1 MSSGI
6 YSALSGAV
14 AQMQRLDV
22 ISNNLANIDT
32 VGFKQDRLRF
42 ESLLKGA
49 VVNGG
54 RGIDLVR
61 VADSSPD
68 LSQGTLRSTGNPLD
82 VAIDGEGYLRV
93 EGPQGVLYTRQGSLQ
108 LDGEGFLR
116 TASGLKV
123 LGESGPLSLPD
134 AEVLI
139 DEEGRIFHEGSE
151 VGRLSLYL
159 PGAGR
164 LEKRGEGTFALSG
177 GEAVEAEGAR
187 LLQGSQELSNVNPLR
202 EMAHLMETL
211 RAFEAYQKMMKTYGN
226 LAAKAD
232 ELGSVG

>member
-68 LSQGTLRSTGNPLD
+68 LSQGTLRSTGNSLD

>member
-49 VVNGG
+49 VVKGG

-68 LSQGTLRSTGNPLD
+68 LSQGTLRSTGNSLD